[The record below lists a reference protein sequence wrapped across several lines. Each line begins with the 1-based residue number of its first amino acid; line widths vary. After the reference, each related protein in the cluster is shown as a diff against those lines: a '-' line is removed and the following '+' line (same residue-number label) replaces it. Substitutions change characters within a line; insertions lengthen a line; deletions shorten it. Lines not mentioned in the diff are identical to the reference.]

1 MSTFSTDWDAEMRQ
15 LLEDSGIDPDR
26 NRPMT
31 KAQRIRRKARSCR
44 GAIAAL
50 VILMILGIL
59 LITSGA
65 PAAAVLP
72 LLGWAAG
79 VVGWMFWRA
88 FGSPTAWQM
97 ADGLGRA
104 GRWSLTHSTRLIG
117 RRVWYPATTWI
128 IVRRR
133 ARRLRSV
140 A

>member
-31 KAQRIRRKARSCR
+31 KAQRVRRKVRSCR

-50 VILMILGIL
+50 VVLMILGIL

-79 VVGWMFWRA
+79 VVAWMFWKA
-88 FGSPTAWQM
+88 FGSPAAWQM
-97 ADGLGRA
+97 ADGVTRFSRWGLTHATRAA
-104 GRWSLTHSTRLIG
+104 GRKL
-117 RRVWYPATTWI
+117 WYPATSWI
-128 IVRRR
+128 TVRRR
-133 ARRLRSV
+133 ARKLRSV
-140 A
+140 G